1 MLRCGARGGEEVRVD
16 PAKLTVHAD
25 ERPPILLGRSLYL
38 AAERH
43 GRDLVIA
50 RARAAP
56 QIHAAGGVVDVIL
69 VVHSA
74 RLDGDLVMAREVEP
88 VDRCFIY

>member
-1 MLRCGARGGEEVRVD
+1 MRGNWNAKRSKSNGLLLFCLILLRCGARGGEEVRVD

-50 RARAAP
+50 RAPGPLRRFTP
-56 QIHAAGGVVDVIL
+56 PVV
-69 VVHSA
+69 
-74 RLDGDLVMAREVEP
+74 
-88 VDRCFIY
+88 